1 MANVLIEEQTMKDI
15 GNAIRLKSGTEKKL
29 KPYEMPKAI
38 SDIPSVAHPEQ
49 YFKVP
54 RYAGVITDLFVRC
67 NKLKDFTVDFSEAE
81 RLYTANFAFRQTT
94 MTSLNIIG
102 ELPLNL
108 EARTMFAQNP
118 YLVSVTGTPVNIS
131 TFRFTDV
138 FSGNPL
144 LQEIRFAAGGIANS
158 FDIASS
164 SKLSDKSIQSVI
176 DGLVD
181 CTGLTTRIIHFHTTV
196 VKKLTVKQVKQITD
210 KNWSIG

>member
-54 RYAGVITDLFVRC
+54 RYAGEISRLFIGC

-81 RLYTANFAFRQTT
+81 RLTIANFAFRQTT

-108 EARTMFAQNP
+108 EARTMFAQNSK
-118 YLVSVTGTPVNIS
+118 LVSVTGTPVNIS
-131 TFRFTDV
+131 TFRYTDV

-144 LQEIRFAAGGIANS
+144 LEEIRFAAGGIANS
-158 FDIASS
+158 FDIAYS

-176 DGLVD
+176 DGLAD
-181 CTGLTTRIIHFHTTV
+181 CTGLTTRIIYFHTTV
-196 VKKLTVKQVKQITD
+196 VKKLTEKQLKQVSS